1 MSSDQLL
8 DAIYSA
14 AFDVAGWKHVCDL
27 LSQHAGAVGSVLVS
41 SKAEQRPFNT
51 IYSDSLGLLMEEYI
65 ADGWYLRDARNIGVQ
80 RAGFEGSFFSN
91 GYVTDSHLF
100 EPDELEREPF
110 YADLLRR
117 HGLKWYCGF
126 RIGDNRDWTV
136 LSINRSLRDEGFSPS
151 EIKSLSQY
159 ARHITRSAK
168 IASMG
173 NFKAIDGV
181 LQTFEASSIPAVAI
195 DARGLVRAHNL
206 AADKVFGHGLSLH
219 AKRLVSALAEDQIP
233 LDGLITQ
240 LATAERAKDL
250 TDPVTIRRRDGT
262 EAFVVRGWPLFG
274 PPAEI
279 FSGPTAILFLQPVKP
294 TPKIMVEVLQ
304 ASFGLSPR
312 QAQLAEQ
319 LATGRSLKEAAEQM
333 RITNA
338 TARDHLKAVFLRTG
352 TNRQA
357 QLVSLVSRLMQ

>member
-14 AFDVAGWKHVCDL
+14 AFDVAGWKTVCDL

-41 SKAEQRPFNT
+41 SKAEQRPFST
-51 IYSDSLGLLMEEYI
+51 IYSDRLGLLMEEYI
-65 ADGWYLRDARNIGVQ
+65 ADGWYLRDARNIGVR
-80 RAGFEGSFFSN
+80 RAGLQGSFFSN
-91 GYVTDSHLF
+91 GYVTDLQLF
-100 EPDELEREPF
+100 GSDELEREPF

-136 LSINRSLRDEGFSPS
+136 LSINRSLRDEGFSTS
-151 EIKSLSQY
+151 EIKSIGQY
-159 ARHITRSAK
+159 VSHITRSAK
-168 IASMG
+168 IASLA
-173 NFKAIDGV
+173 NFKAIEGV

-219 AKRLVSALAEDQIP
+219 AKRLVCALAEDQIP

-294 TPKIMVEVLQ
+294 TPKRMAEVLQ

-312 QAQLAEQ
+312 QAQLAEE
-319 LATGRSLKEAAEQM
+319 LAIGRSLKEAAEQM
-333 RITNA
+333 RITDA